1 MKEFHMILS
10 VLRST
15 MVIAA
20 LGLASTAHADSFT
33 SSASSAGS
41 ASVGSIS
48 DSFKGSSN
56 SSSGDQRQANGNYHI
71 IDIEQTPGRPG
82 SKRLAMQSDDSPQR
96 ITLDVPESVVDRNDL
111 ARGAAVNVKNR
122 SYGLAF
128 ARSEKGEPFF
138 LALEDAV
145 FNELAARK
153 VSI

>member
-1 MKEFHMILS
+1 MKLS
-10 VLRST
+10 AALRST
-15 MVIAA
+15 IVVAA
-20 LGLASTAHADSFT
+20 LGFAMQAHADSLA

-71 IDIEQTPGRPG
+71 IDIAQTPGRPG
-82 SKRLAMQSDDSPQR
+82 SKRLAMQADDSQQR
-96 ITLDVPESVVDRNDL
+96 ITLDVPESVVERQDL

-128 ARSEKGEPFF
+128 ARSENGEPFF

-153 VSI
+153 VGI

>member
-1 MKEFHMILS
+1 MILS

-15 MVIAA
+15 LVVAA
-20 LGLASTAHADSFT
+20 LGLASQAHADSFT

-48 DSFKGSSN
+48 DSLKGSSN
-56 SSSGDQRQANGNYHI
+56 SSRGDQRQANGNYHI
-71 IDIEQTPGRPG
+71 IDTEQTPGRPG
-82 SKRLAMQSDDSPQR
+82 SKRLTMQADDSPQR
-96 ITLDVPESVVDRNDL
+96 IALDLPESIVARQAL

-122 SYGLAF
+122 PYGLAF
-128 ARSEKGEPFF
+128 ARSEHGEPFF

-153 VSI
+153 VGI